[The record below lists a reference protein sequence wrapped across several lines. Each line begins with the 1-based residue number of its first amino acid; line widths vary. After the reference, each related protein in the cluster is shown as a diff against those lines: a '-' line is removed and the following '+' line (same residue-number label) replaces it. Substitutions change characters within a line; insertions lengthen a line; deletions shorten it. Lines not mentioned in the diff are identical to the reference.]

1 MRTITSCAL
10 LWASLSFA
18 IHDSEHFTNKLARGP
33 DAAPSSSSHI
43 AIIGAG
49 AGGSS
54 AAFWIAKAKERYG
67 LDVVVDIFERS
78 DYVGGR
84 KLFYWC
90 NSPSALANFFEGST
104 TVHPYNNTAYEP
116 VELGASIFVTVNENM
131 QRAVKEFNLTA
142 DDFEGGDEAFWDG
155 EEIVYTV

>member
-1 MRTITSCAL
+1 MRAITSWAL
-10 LWASLSFA
+10 LWALLSLAFRDTECIA
-18 IHDSEHFTNKLARGP
+18 KELPRGP
-33 DAAPSSSSHI
+33 GAALPQSPRI

-84 KLFYWC
+84 KLF
-90 NSPSALANFFEGST
+90 NSCDSLQLWLTSLKEALQFIRIMTQPMCPWNLAHPSL
-104 TVHPYNNTAYEP
+104 
-116 VELGASIFVTVNENM
+116 
-131 QRAVKEFNLTA
+131 
-142 DDFEGGDEAFWDG
+142 
-155 EEIVYTV
+155 

>member
-10 LWASLSFA
+10 LWASLSLAFQW
-18 IHDSEHFTNKLARGP
+18 HDTEHSHSTDPRGP
-33 DAAPSSSSHI
+33 DAAPPSSSHI

-90 NSPSALANFFEGST
+90 NSLQ
-104 TVHPYNNTAYEP
+104 
-116 VELGASIFVTVNENM
+116 L
-131 QRAVKEFNLTA
+131 
-142 DDFEGGDEAFWDG
+142 
-155 EEIVYTV
+155 

>member
-1 MRTITSCAL
+1 MRTITTLAL
-10 LWASLSFA
+10 LWAPLLRAFHTNEFPRGLDALPLS
-18 IHDSEHFTNKLARGP
+18 SP
-33 DAAPSSSSHI
+33 HI

-84 KLFYWC
+84 KLLILCDSLQLW
-90 NSPSALANFFEGST
+90 
-104 TVHPYNNTAYEP
+104 
-116 VELGASIFVTVNENM
+116 LG
-131 QRAVKEFNLTA
+131 
-142 DDFEGGDEAFWDG
+142 
-155 EEIVYTV
+155 